1 MVVTQPLDRREFWQ
15 MEKCEKAL
23 QKTEFR
29 TVDILQPHG
38 CKSYSG
44 HDVRKVNHSAEKAS
58 FTDSGSDND
67 GKKQCQGEHNH
78 SAKKPDAKQIPH
90 RNAEQRRI

>member
-38 CKSYSG
+38 CKGYG
-44 HDVRKVNHSAEKAS
+44 GDNIRKVNHSAEKAPS
-58 FTDSGSDND
+58 TDSGSDND
-67 GKKQCQGEHNH
+67 GKKQCQGEYNH
-78 SAKKPDAKQIPH
+78 SPEKPNTKQIPH
-90 RNAEQRRI
+90 GNTEQCRI

>member
-1 MVVTQPLDRREFWQ
+1 MVVTQPLNRCEFWQ

-38 CKSYSG
+38 CEGYGG
-44 HDVRKVNHSAEKAS
+44 HDVRKVNHGTEKAS
-58 FTDSGSDND
+58 STDSGSDND
-67 GKKQCQGEHNH
+67 GKE
-78 SAKKPDAKQIPH
+78 
-90 RNAEQRRI
+90 

>member
-1 MVVTQPLDRREFWQ
+1 MVVTQPLNRREFWQ

-38 CKSYSG
+38 CKGYG
-44 HDVRKVNHSAEKAS
+44 GDNIRKVYHSAEKAS
-58 FTDSGSDND
+58 STDSGSDND
-67 GKKQCQGEHNH
+67 GKKQC
-78 SAKKPDAKQIPH
+78 
-90 RNAEQRRI
+90 

>member
-1 MVVTQPLDRREFWQ
+1 MVVNKPLNRCEFRQ

-38 CKSYSG
+38 CKGYG
-44 HDVRKVNHSAEKAS
+44 GNDIRKINHGAEETPTA
-58 FTDSGSDND
+58 DAGDNND
-67 GKKQCQGEHNH
+67 GKKKCQGEYDQTSEEPN
-78 SAKKPDAKQIPH
+78 AKKIPH
-90 RNAEQRRI
+90 RNTEKAN